1 LTTGTAKAA
10 TASRAIATGPD
21 PAIDPN
27 SLTKR
32 GQTIV
37 AEAKTAALRDHLRHP
52 PGAHE
57 GLSLLT
63 RCLLLALAGDN
74 VDVRDSKYQSA
85 EFGHLVPL
93 LVDPAGDMIEM
104 SNADVLDLLGEV
116 LARMLAITDQATD
129 FGSGLVAEYI
139 GHALDVPAPRL
150 DTAEFLA
157 TLHGEEL
164 RKVSQAHLRG
174 SVVHTTVVAL
184 RNYLVGKLPNWR
196 PAVFGAPGPA
206 SKPAPR
212 RRAPAKATESE
223 TV

>member
-1 LTTGTAKAA
+1 
-10 TASRAIATGPD
+10 
-21 PAIDPN
+21 
-27 SLTKR
+27 
-32 GQTIV
+32 
-37 AEAKTAALRDHLRHP
+37 
-52 PGAHE
+52 
-57 GLSLLT
+57 
-63 RCLLLALAGDN
+63 LLALAGDN
-74 VDVRDSKYQSA
+74 VDVRGSKYQSA
-85 EFGHLVPL
+85 ELGHLVPL
-93 LVDPAGDMIEM
+93 LVDPAGDLIEL

-196 PAVFGAPGPA
+196 PAVFGAPGRRQ
-206 SKPAPR
+206 SPR
-212 RRAPAKATESE
+212 RAAAPQPKQPRVKRYENHYRKHRGNGHAERCPGSDLGGPH
-223 TV
+223 